1 MQDMFGFDRQQ
12 LFSIPRIPE
21 EDEDVRDESSTSLTR
36 RGFEGDQPVLK
47 SANFSRDLDFE
58 LNSFL
63 VSKAK
68 LFKISTE

>member
-1 MQDMFGFDRQQ
+1 MFGFDRQQ

-47 SANFSRDLDFE
+47 SANFFRDLE
-58 LNSFL
+58 SNILNSH
-63 VSKAK
+63 
-68 LFKISTE
+68 